1 MVYAYSLLF
10 YHVICT
16 LNARAPTGCV
26 HGATQESALTRVRR
40 RFTQKRAGRAS
51 DREIT
56 TADVIIIIKHDVA
69 GWTEAFSL
77 VSTTL
82 KKEGAREAAVDSLRQ
97 YIVQAARM
105 EAARAVHFQGA
116 GGFRDSK
123 RRAQAKWPSDSDYA
137 AAVDGVDDNLRL
149 CNPDYRDGALMA
161 PPYDSLSNSNCY
173 CYY

>member
-1 MVYAYSLLF
+1 M
-10 YHVICT
+10 
-16 LNARAPTGCV
+16 
-26 HGATQESALTRVRR
+26 
-40 RFTQKRAGRAS
+40 
-51 DREIT
+51 
-56 TADVIIIIKHDVA
+56 
-69 GWTEAFSL
+69 

-161 PPYDSLSNSNCY
+161 PP
-173 CYY
+173 